1 MRYYP
6 NWEVLR
12 REAAER
18 GVSRDLSEE
27 ELSKQHEVHRLV
39 MAHVEAAL
47 SSVAQYEK
55 VKKFHL
61 MTTPFT
67 LESGELT
74 NTLKL
79 RRKVVAEHYAS
90 EIAHMYEE

>member
-1 MRYYP
+1 M
-6 NWEVLR
+6 LR